1 MLTHGRR
8 LNAKRRLVWVGRYV
22 GGKPS
27 GVCWSFVSGGGAV
40 VGKVD
45 CKGKLTGEEGSNI
58 FSELMLLL
66 TYVRWP
72 TSILTTA
79 QPFWADLR
87 MGFWSQAGPPQSSP
101 SASKK

>member
-40 VGKVD
+40 VGMVD
-45 CKGKLTGEEGSNI
+45 CKGKLTGDEVSKI
-58 FSELMLLL
+58 FSELC
-66 TYVRWP
+66 YY
-72 TSILTTA
+72 SLTTGG
-79 QPFWADLR
+79 LR
-87 MGFWSQAGPPQSSP
+87 LS
-101 SASKK
+101 